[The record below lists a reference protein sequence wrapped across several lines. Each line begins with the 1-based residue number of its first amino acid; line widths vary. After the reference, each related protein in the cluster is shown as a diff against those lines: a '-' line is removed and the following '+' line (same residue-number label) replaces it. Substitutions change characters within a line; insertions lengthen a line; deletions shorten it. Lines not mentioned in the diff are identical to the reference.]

1 MIDIALILTKKFV
14 GAEWVLDG
22 DSYEGLEWLDDSPKP
37 TEKQLI
43 GFWDEVKYAQAFE
56 LTRRSRQDAYQQTA
70 DPLFFKFQAGE
81 ATEQEWLTARQE
93 VVDANPYPAKSK

>member
-1 MIDIALILTKKFV
+1 MTEIIYRELT
-14 GAEWVLDG
+14 A
-22 DSYEGLEWLDDSPKP
+22 
-37 TEKQLI
+37 
-43 GFWDEVKYAQAFE
+43 DEVAEREAWAAGAHDRAMEDVRKA
-56 LTRRSRQDAYQQTA
+56 RQNAYQQTA

>member
-1 MIDIALILTKKFV
+1 MTEIIYRDTSPEEIAEREEWAA
-14 GAEWVLDG
+14 GAHERAM
-22 DSYEGLEWLDDSPKP
+22 E
-37 TEKQLI
+37 
-43 GFWDEVKYAQAFE
+43 EV
-56 LTRRSRQDAYQQTA
+56 RRKRQNAYQQTA